1 MKLPSLSRK
10 TRNWLKRSLPAIAW
24 SATIAA
30 TAVGFVAV
38 TAWDDARWKSDW
50 QRAVHSERPAV
61 LVQQTIPMQ
70 QAALMREAGPMRDA
84 VPVRSGSLAEQ
95 PPTLREVPEPAEFL
109 AAKPAPAAATG
120 TVAVAA
126 ATPPATE
133 SPAAALPPLLA
144 TSAPRL
150 AAPPPAA
157 PAPVAAAAP
166 AAPVLAKPVVVAA
179 TPAESAPALVA
190 AAAPAAPAPAEP
202 RAVATAPADLPAE
215 VAAEAAPVE
224 AVPAETA
231 PTEAAALEVVRPR
244 PAPADAAPAQAGP
257 LLAALAPAAG
267 PEPVIPAPPDPSPL
281 VREPVEPEVP
291 PAAVLEP
298 SAQPAPAFEE
308 PGVQPVAP
316 VVDPEPMPQAG
327 PNRRHLMPERL
338 RGPTIAIV
346 IDDLGYSRKVVRRL
360 IESGQAL
367 TLSFLPSGPEV
378 VPSVRDAAHAGL
390 DVLLHM
396 PMEATG
402 SANPGPGA
410 IRVSMSD
417 AEVRA
422 AVDKA
427 VAAVPGAVGMNNH
440 MGSRA
445 TAAPK
450 TMQAVMAALADHD
463 MFFLD
468 SRTVGRSKAQAVAL
482 GTGVPAIGRDVFLD
496 NEPTVAAVTRQL
508 QLLERRARAHGY
520 AVAIGHPHRETVD
533 ALMTWLPEAEA
544 RGVRLV
550 PLSKLVTVDTCRN
563 EAATAFDC
571 AAPGSDERVAKA
583 LAD

>member
-1 MKLPSLSRK
+1 MKLPSLSK

-24 SATIAA
+24 GATIAA
-30 TAVGFVAV
+30 TAVGFVV
-38 TAWDDARWKSDW
+38 LTAWDDARWKSDW
-50 QRAVHSERPAV
+50 QRAVHSERPPV

-70 QAALMREAGPMRDA
+70 QAALMREAGPMPDA
-84 VPVRSGSLAEQ
+84 VPTRPAGSLVEQ
-95 PPTLREVPEPAEFL
+95 APTLREVPDPAEFL
-109 AAKPAPAAATG
+109 AARPAP
-120 TVAVAA
+120 VAA
-126 ATPPATE
+126 PGTAVMATATPPAAE
-133 SPAAALPPLLA
+133 PPAAPVPPLLA
-144 TSAPRL
+144 TDAPRL
-150 AAPPPAA
+150 AAAPPAA
-157 PAPVAAAAP
+157 PPPVAAAVP
-166 AAPVLAKPVVVAA
+166 AAP
-179 TPAESAPALVA
+179 E
-190 AAAPAAPAPAEP
+190 PAEP
-202 RAVATAPADLPAE
+202 VVVATAPAAPPAE
-215 VAAEAAPVE
+215 IAAEAVQAGTAPAEAAPVE
-224 AVPAETA
+224 I
-231 PTEAAALEVVRPR
+231 VRPE
-244 PAPADAAPAQAGP
+244 PAPADAVPAQAGP

-267 PEPVIPAPPDPSPL
+267 PEPLIPAPPVPSPL
-281 VREPVEPEVP
+281 VREPVEPEIQP
-291 PAAVLEP
+291 DAATEQA
-298 SAQPAPAFEE
+298 AQPAPAFEE
-308 PGVQPVAP
+308 PDAQPVAP
-316 VVDPEPMPQAG
+316 VADPEPLPATESK
-327 PNRRHLMPERL
+327 RRQLMPERL

-346 IDDLGYSRKVVRRL
+346 IDDLGYNRKVVRRL

-417 AEVRA
+417 AEIRA

-450 TMQAVMAALADHD
+450 TMQPVMAALADHD

-468 SRTVGRSKAQAVAL
+468 SRTVGHSKAQAVAL

-496 NEPTVAAVTRQL
+496 NEPTIAAVTRQL

-550 PLSKLVTVDTCRN
+550 PLSKLVPVDTCRN
-563 EAATAFDC
+563 DAATAFDC
-571 AAPGSDERVAKA
+571 AAPDSDERLAAKA
-583 LAD
+583 LAN